1 MRAAL
6 LATVLAMGCRI
17 DLDTRDVP
25 RTCRDRDDISVCA
38 EAANHSDF
46 TWLQDNI
53 FSSNCSGKD
62 CHGLPEN
69 GQTEPDGK
77 IVLAEGMAYN
87 ALLGD
92 SGMGTAESD
101 LESGRFLVV
110 PGRPDQSYLF
120 FLMRGVLA
128 SEGAPPFQEPP
139 EDIGYM
145 PMDNNTLCCQKID
158 AVRRWIEAGASQ

>member
-1 MRAAL
+1 
-6 LATVLAMGCRI
+6 
-17 DLDTRDVP
+17 
-25 RTCRDRDDISVCA
+25 
-38 EAANHSDF
+38 
-46 TWLQDNI
+46 
-53 FSSNCSGKD
+53 
-62 CHGLPEN
+62 
-69 GQTEPDGK
+69 
-77 IVLAEGMAYN
+77 MAYN